1 MEVTPAEI
9 DIIFTQTQLAQHCN
23 VSLTTVKQWCKYGL
37 GEDSGPKKGE
47 YFSYDEIVLLSEFI
61 FATRYLGVYQH
72 KYLDVVIPIGGIDK
86 YLQWKFRINLHDYL
100 DRYLTPRQKQG
111 FWEHIFIT
119 SLSDKI

>member
-1 MEVTPAEI
+1 MEVTPTKT

-37 GEDSGPKKGE
+37 GEDIAPKKGE
-47 YFSYDEIVLLSEFI
+47 YFSYEQIVLLSEFI

-72 KYLDVVIPIGGIDK
+72 KYLNEVVPIGGIDK
-86 YLQWKFRINLHDYL
+86 YLQCKFRISLPQYL
-100 DRYLTPRQKQG
+100 DKYLAPRQKQG

-119 SLSDKI
+119 SLSE

>member
-1 MEVTPAEI
+1 MEVTPTEI

-37 GEDSGPKKGE
+37 GEDSAPKKGE

-72 KYLDVVIPIGGIDK
+72 KYLNEVIQRGGIDK
-86 YLQWKFRINLHDYL
+86 YLKWKFRISLPQYL

-111 FWEHIFIT
+111 FWEHIFIR